1 MIDTLELLTRIPHR
15 HPILLVDRVL
25 AVQPGVSLTATK
37 VVSVTE
43 FCYRQPVGA
52 APLTSYR
59 YPRPLMLESLAQAA
73 VVLATWDRP
82 NPDVHSGKLQLA
94 ASLRGVRH
102 LRSVYPGDVLEHH
115 ITLHTMVGDTVVIG
129 GVTTVGGTP
138 VLEVDQFVLAMRDVA
153 DFATA

>member
-1 MIDTLELLTRIPHR
+1 VIDTLELLTRIPHR

-25 AVQPGVSLTATK
+25 AVKPGESLTAVK

-43 FCYRQPVGA
+43 FCYRQQPGA
-52 APLTSYR
+52 APLAHYR

-94 ASLRGVRH
+94 ASLRGVRY
-102 LRSVYPGDVLEHH
+102 LGSAYPGDVLEHH
-115 ITLHTMVGDTVVIG
+115 ITLHTTVGDTVVIG
-129 GVTTVGGTP
+129 GVTTVAGTP

-153 DFATA
+153 DFAA